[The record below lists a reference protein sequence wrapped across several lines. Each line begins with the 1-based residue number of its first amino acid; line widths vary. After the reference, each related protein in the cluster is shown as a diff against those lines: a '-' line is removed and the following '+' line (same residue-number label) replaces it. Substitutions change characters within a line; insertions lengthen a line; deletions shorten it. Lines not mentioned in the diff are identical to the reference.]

1 MTARTFV
8 MGMGVIE
15 CPVTSWLEVLE
26 VHKVM
31 VSLVTRLQN
40 WY

>member
-1 MTARTFV
+1 MTAHTFV
-8 MGMGVIE
+8 MWMTVLE
-15 CPVTSWLEVLE
+15 CPVTSWLEMLE